1 MDNIGL
7 FIIGV
12 AIPLLL
18 VAIFWKELRAR
29 RERVIQ
35 FFKNKMKKK

>member
-1 MDNIGL
+1 MDNIGY
-7 FIIGV
+7 FIVGL

-18 VAIFWKELRAR
+18 VVIFWKELRAR

-35 FFKNKMKKK
+35 FFRNKMKRK